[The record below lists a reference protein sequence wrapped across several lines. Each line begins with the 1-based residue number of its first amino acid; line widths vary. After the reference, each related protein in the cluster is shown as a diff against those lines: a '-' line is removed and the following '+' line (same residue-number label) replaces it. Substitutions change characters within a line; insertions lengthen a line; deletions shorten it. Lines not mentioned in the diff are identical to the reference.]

1 MVEPAPTYAAADD
14 LAAAVTLYLAG
25 DVEAAGL
32 VITRLDPH
40 DRAVLAAAALR
51 HLAEVVAAL
60 AGLSGTDGATFW
72 RRTLILKAR
81 LDTQGAQ

>member
-1 MVEPAPTYAAADD
+1 MAEPATYAAADD

-32 VITRLDPH
+32 VVTTLAPH
-40 DRAVLAAAALR
+40 DRALLAAAALR
-51 HLAEVVAAL
+51 HLAEMVTAL
-60 AGLSGTDGATFW
+60 AGLSGTDAATFW
-72 RRTLILKAR
+72 RRCLVLKAA